1 MPTLSPDTIEDG
13 QQMADDKDEAESGI
27 EGHLYL
33 GDRQN
38 DEGSRYM
45 TFGHFRGNPYL
56 SF

>member
-45 TFGHFRGNPYL
+45 TFGHFRGTPYL